1 MKFTPQSIPEVLLIE
16 PTIHSDER
24 GYFLEAFRQDLL
36 EQAVGHKINFIQDN
50 ESESFKG
57 TLRGLHFQSPPYTQS
72 KLVRVI
78 KGKILDVVVDI
89 RKNSANFG
97 KHIAIELSQE
107 NKKQIFMPKG
117 FAHGFIVLSDGAII
131 SYKVDSY
138 YSAEHNKGIA
148 YDDKDINID
157 WRFPNEE
164 IILSKVDQNF
174 PNLIDNKYLF

>member
-78 KGKILDVVVDI
+78 KGKILDVAVDI

-157 WRFPNEE
+157 WRLPKEE